1 MAAVDKIYGNLK
13 DAQEIRAFVQNHW
26 QEIYDKTG
34 RDVNDYLYYHDC
46 WGIYNPVYKPE
57 ENHVISNFPEA
68 IDACLVQIGNLPEPL
83 QRGLEEQYDTEWF
96 EDVKAHKPPY
106 DLKPWQYEPA
116 TKFTFDWSKFKI
128 YGGFKVDNALKTAR
142 NEVWVDAYYNGIDC
156 GENANSLGEA
166 LWFRHDED
174 CNLIGWQNHNKELR
188 KPGIHSS
195 MAHVKVHSKKA
206 LLRWVRKMCFPKG
219 TELKCSL
226 GWVGSEFKIKCK

>member
-1 MAAVDKIYGNLK
+1 MATIDKIYGTYN
-13 DAQEIRAFVQNHW
+13 DAQQIRAFVQNHW
-26 QEIYDKTG
+26 EEIHDKTG

-46 WGIYNPVYKPE
+46 WGIYNPDYKPE
-57 ENHVISNFPEA
+57 EKHAISNFPEA

-142 NEVWVDAYYNGIDC
+142 NEVWVDAYYKGSEC
-156 GENANSLGEA
+156 REYRKHYGEFI
-166 LWFRHDED
+166 WFYLDD
-174 CNLIGWQNHNKELR
+174 KFIPTGWYCSVKELR
-188 KPGIHSS
+188 KPGDTCST
-195 MAHVKVHSKKA
+195 AHINVHSKKA
-206 LLRWVRKMCFPKG
+206 LLRWVRKMCFPRG

-226 GWVGSEFKIKCK
+226 GWVGSEFKIYCK